1 VWIIPATEISK
12 AHDFSAKPINDP
24 NVYIH
29 GLFLS
34 DSLLLKTAL
43 NENCSR
49 PLLIQMTD
57 VWMRRK
63 DWSDVASSD
72 MHPQQLLMGRG
83 LDSRL
88 RWNIRMGDTD
98 TDMIHGASVSIQ
110 QERQPMSGCHQFQ
123 FPHADELT
131 ATCIYVDK
139 DARMRTPRNQDMV
152 VHLLR

>member
-57 VWMRRK
+57 VWTTRK
-63 DWSDVASSD
+63 DSSDVASSD
-72 MHPQQLLMGRG
+72 MHPQQLLP
-83 LDSRL
+83 
-88 RWNIRMGDTD
+88 DTYS
-98 TDMIHGASVSIQ
+98 TCNEKGAS
-110 QERQPMSGCHQFQ
+110 QPFAVKHSYG
-123 FPHADELT
+123 
-131 ATCIYVDK
+131 
-139 DARMRTPRNQDMV
+139 
-152 VHLLR
+152 